1 MERVPPYVDHSVKPS
16 SKPGFLRRILG
27 EHVGTGL
34 GVGVGVGLGVGVGV
48 GLGVGIGIA
57 SVKFMSSKKTLTG
70 CPGLASLTIPFTFAE
85 WAFAGAI

>member
-1 MERVPPYVDHSVKPS
+1 
-16 SKPGFLRRILG
+16 
-27 EHVGTGL
+27 
-34 GVGVGVGLGVGVGV
+34 VGVGVGVGV
-48 GLGVGIGIA
+48 GLGVGIGIV